1 MRSGDT
7 FHKSKAW
14 RKIVNPICSELFHA
28 SLRGFIMNEYLA
40 RSLKY
45 LKVRSKKHQNLT
57 LCACIHVFSKPAHS
71 LWRLRQGSL
80 PSEFWLLLEQE
91 QRWQIH
97 LPLAKWETPPV
108 PTVAC
113 CPERGVAVQIQM
125 EQVPHRGAQLWVL
138 VACAQSST
146 GELVVYT
153 CWRGPRARDMLTAP
167 LSLVCFCVC
176 HRALCD

>member
-14 RKIVNPICSELFHA
+14 GKIVNPICSELFHA

-91 QRWQIH
+91 QRWQIC
-97 LPLAKWETPPV
+97 LPLAKWETPPFQQWLAVLSEGLQFRSRWSKFLTGV
-108 PTVAC
+108 PNYGSWWSVPSPA
-113 CPERGVAVQIQM
+113 
-125 EQVPHRGAQLWVL
+125 QV
-138 VACAQSST
+138 S
-146 GELVVYT
+146 
-153 CWRGPRARDMLTAP
+153 
-167 LSLVCFCVC
+167 
-176 HRALCD
+176 